1 MVDSQTDGWS
11 IREILKE
18 VGPLVDEY
26 GRHINYLR
34 LSLTQRCNHSCFF
47 CHREGEADPGDE
59 ITGEEIERLVH
70 LVSRLGIT
78 RVKLTGGEPL
88 LREDIIDIV
97 KALSP
102 MVEDLSLTTN
112 GSLLEEKAFALKEA
126 GLNRINVSLHTLREE
141 THGKVT
147 GSNDLD
153 IVKQGIEKS
162 IEVGLTPIKINM
174 TVLRGLN
181 EKEVITMINFAGEI
195 GATLQLIEL
204 QEIADIPGTHSNFW
218 VNLDQIEEYLRNVAI
233 KVEQRTLHGRRIY
246 TVLTKNGQ
254 TTIEVVRPMHNP
266 SFCGQCTRLRVTSD
280 GKLKPCLLRNDNLVN
295 TRVVRDETDTEGA
308 LLAAL
313 LKAVKVRE
321 PFWKE
326 EDQP

>member
-1 MVDSQTDGWS
+1 MVDSQTEVGS
-11 IREILKE
+11 IREFLEESK
-18 VGPLVDEY
+18 PLVDEY
-26 GRHINYLR
+26 GRRINYLR

-47 CHREGEADPGDE
+47 CHREGEADSGAE
-59 ITGEEIERLVH
+59 MTGEEIARLVR
-70 LVSRLGIT
+70 LVSKLGIT

-97 KALSP
+97 KSLSP

-112 GSLLEEKAFALKEA
+112 GSLLEEKAFDLKKA
-126 GLNRINVSLHTLREE
+126 GLNRINVSLHTLNNE

-153 IVKQGIEKS
+153 IVKRGIEKS

-174 TVLRGLN
+174 TMLRGLN
-181 EKEVITMINFAGEI
+181 EQEITSMINFAGEI

-204 QEIADIPGTHSNFW
+204 QEIADIPGTQSNFW
-218 VNLDQIEEYLRNVAI
+218 VDLDPIEEYLRKVAV
-233 KVEQRTLHGRRIY
+233 KVEQRALHGRRIY
-246 TVLTKNGQ
+246 TVLTNDGKI
-254 TTIEVVRPMHNP
+254 TIEVVRPMHNP

-280 GKLKPCLLRNDNLVN
+280 GKLKPCLLRNDNLVS
-295 TRVVRDETDTEGA
+295 TRLDRDETDSEGNLLTA
-308 LLAAL
+308 LM
-313 LKAVKVRE
+313 KAVKIRE

-326 EDQP
+326 EGQA